1 MDIGIGLPTTIAGT
15 TGEQVV
21 EWARRADRAGFSSL
35 GTIDRLVY
43 DNYEPLIAL
52 AGAAGATERIRLLTS
67 VLLTPLRT
75 NAALLAKQAASLQ
88 KLSNGRLVLGMGVGG
103 RDDDFDA
110 SGVPMAERGRRMDE
124 ALAEMTAIWA
134 GEERGF
140 AGAIGPDVRDKP
152 PSVILGG
159 GADATFRRAAQYGDG
174 WVLGGQPPEAFVE
187 PRDKLRASFREAD
200 RSERPR
206 ALAITYFSLD
216 DDPESQAQATIGD
229 YYSFLGD
236 YAEQIVGYVAKGEDQ
251 IRERVRGF
259 EAVECDELILFPS
272 SPDPDQ
278 VDKLAAAVL

>member
-52 AGAAGATERIRLLTS
+52 AGAAGATERIRLVTS
-67 VLLTPLRT
+67 VLLAPLRA
-75 NAALLAKQAASLQ
+75 NAAMLAKQAASLQ

-103 RDDDFDA
+103 REVDFEA
-110 SGVPMAERGRRMDE
+110 SGVPLNQRGKWLDE
-124 ALAEMTAIWA
+124 ALAEMTAIWG
-134 GEERGF
+134 GER
-140 AGAIGPDVRDKP
+140 AIGPDVSDNP
-152 PSVILGG
+152 PTVLLGG
-159 GADATFRRAAQYGDG
+159 GAEAAFRRAARYGDG
-174 WVLGGQPPEAFVE
+174 WVLGGQPPAGFVE
-187 PRDKLRASFREAD
+187 PRDKLRAAFREAG

-206 ALAITYFSLD
+206 ALAIGYFSLD
-216 DDPESQAQATIGD
+216 DDPESQARATIGD
-229 YYSFLGD
+229 YYAFLGD
-236 YAEQIVGYVAKGEDQ
+236 YAEQIVQYVAKGEDQ
-251 IRERVRGF
+251 IRERVHGF

>member
-88 KLSNGRLVLGMGVGG
+88 KLSDGRLVLGMGVGG

>member
-67 VLLTPLRT
+67 VLLAPLRT

-140 AGAIGPDVRDKP
+140 AGAIGPDVRDNP

-159 GADATFRRAAQYGDG
+159 GADATFRRAAQYGDA
-174 WVLGGQPPEAFVE
+174 WILGGQPPEGFVE
-187 PRDKLRASFREAD
+187 PRETLRAAFRNAG
-200 RSERPR
+200 RPERPR

-229 YYSFLGD
+229 YYGFLGD

>member
-52 AGAAGATERIRLLTS
+52 AGAAAVTERVRLLTS
-67 VLLTPLRT
+67 VLLAPLRS
-75 NAALLAKQAASLQ
+75 NAALLAKQAASIQ
-88 KLSNGRLVLGMGVGG
+88 KLSNGRLVLGLGVGARG
-103 RDDDFDA
+103 DDFDA
-110 SGVPMAERGRRMDE
+110 SGVGLDERGKRME
-124 ALAEMTAIWA
+124 QTLAELKAVWA

-140 AGAIGPDVRDKP
+140 AGAIGPDVRGSP
-152 PSVILGG
+152 PSLILGG
-159 GADATFRRAAQYGDG
+159 GAQAAFRRAAQYGDG
-174 WVLGGQPPEAFVE
+174 WILGGQPPEAFVE
-187 PRDKLRASFREAD
+187 PRDKLRAAFREAG

-206 ALAITYFSLD
+206 ALAIAYVSLD
-216 DDPESQAQATIGD
+216 EDPEAQARTTIGD

-236 YAEQIVGYVAKGEDQ
+236 FADRIVGSVAKGEDE

-259 EAVECDELILFPS
+259 EEVECDELILFPA
-272 SPDPDQ
+272 SPNPEQ

>member
-21 EWARRADRAGFSSL
+21 EWARRADDAGFSSL

-52 AGAAGATERIRLLTS
+52 AGAAGATERIRLVTS
-67 VLLTPLRT
+67 VLLAPLRP
-75 NAALLAKQAASLQ
+75 NAAMLAKQAASLQ

-103 RDDDFDA
+103 RQDDFEA
-110 SGVPMAERGRRMDE
+110 SGVQMDRRGRWLDE

-134 GEERGF
+134 GERG
-140 AGAIGPDVRDKP
+140 IGPDVSDNP
-152 PSVILGG
+152 PAVILGG
-159 GADATFRRAAQYGDG
+159 GADAAFRRAAQYGDG
-174 WVLGGQPPEAFVE
+174 WVLGGQPPEGFVE
-187 PRDKLRASFREAD
+187 PRDKLRASFRGAG

-206 ALAITYFSLD
+206 ALAIAYFSPD
-216 DDPESQAQATIGD
+216 DDPESQARATIGD
-229 YYSFLGD
+229 YYYGFLGD
-236 YAEQIVGYVAKGEDQ
+236 YAEQIVRYVAKGEDK

-272 SPDPDQ
+272 SPNPEQ

>member
-1 MDIGIGLPTTIAGT
+1 MDIGIGLPTTIEGT

-159 GADATFRRAAQYGDG
+159 G
-174 WVLGGQPPEAFVE
+174 
-187 PRDKLRASFREAD
+187 
-200 RSERPR
+200 
-206 ALAITYFSLD
+206 
-216 DDPESQAQATIGD
+216 
-229 YYSFLGD
+229 
-236 YAEQIVGYVAKGEDQ
+236 
-251 IRERVRGF
+251 
-259 EAVECDELILFPS
+259 
-272 SPDPDQ
+272 
-278 VDKLAAAVL
+278 

>member
-1 MDIGIGLPTTIAGT
+1 MDIGIGLPSTIRGT

-52 AGAAGATERIRLLTS
+52 AAAAAVTERIGLCTS
-67 VLLTPLRT
+67 VLLAPLRA
-75 NAALLAKQAASLQ
+75 NAAMLAKQAASLQ

-103 RDDDFDA
+103 REDDFEA
-110 SGVPMAERGRRMDE
+110 SGVPLNQRGKWLDE
-124 ALAEMTAIWA
+124 ALAEMTAIWG
-134 GEERGF
+134 GER
-140 AGAIGPDVRDKP
+140 AIGPDVRDNP
-152 PSVILGG
+152 PTVFLGG
-159 GADATFRRAAQYGDG
+159 GAEAAFRRAAQYGDG
-174 WVLGGQPPEAFVE
+174 WVLGGQPPEGFVE
-187 PRDKLRASFREAD
+187 PRDKLRASFHEAG

-206 ALAITYFSLD
+206 ALAMAYFSLD

-278 VDKLAAAVL
+278 VDKLADAVL